1 MVPAMAL
8 IVRRVIAEGGRVQGR
23 IILQHRQ
30 EALAIITSFL
40 SLSNGGLKGLIRSF
54 IRSTLSSSLP
64 ASPPSS
70 LTGKSRESK
79 PLHVIVFV

>member
-54 IRSTLSSSLP
+54 IRSTLSSPSRLTSLLP
-64 ASPPSS
+64 SQESQESPSHC
-70 LTGKSRESK
+70 T
-79 PLHVIVFV
+79 